1 MKIAVISDIH
11 GNVPAL
17 EAVVADIAAQQVDEV
32 LVGGDLV
39 GRGPQGSEV
48 VQQIVAQG
56 WPCIRGNHEDYL
68 LQFRRHQI
76 PDGWLEADEWSASRW
91 MAAELTDTDV
101 AYIDSLPFSITSQ
114 LEPRL
119 RLVHG
124 SPRSNNE
131 GLGPWSSD
139 KEIEKHF
146 ESVAEPVLVCA
157 HTHRPLEHYFDK
169 GMVINVGSVGLP
181 FNGDRRAQYA
191 IFHIDG
197 PDLEVEFRQVDYDLD
212 DTLAIYESTGF
223 LEQGGVTARLLR
235 MELENA
241 QPFLVPFLYW
251 AKTLDISPSASQIDE
266 FRRVY
271 DPEES
276 IERFVCRLKGAA
288 TRSDAGDP
296 YAG

>member
-17 EAVVADIAAQQVDEV
+17 EAVVADLAARRVDEV

-39 GRGPQGSEV
+39 GRGPQGSAV
-48 VQQIVAQG
+48 VQRIVAQG

-101 AYIDSLPFSITSQ
+101 AYIDSLPFSITSE

-131 GLGPWSSD
+131 GLGPWTSD
-139 KEIEKHF
+139 EEIEENF
-146 ESVAEPVLVCA
+146 ELVDEPVLVCA

-191 IFHIDG
+191 IFHCDG
-197 PDLEVEFRQVDYDLD
+197 PDLEVEFRQVDYELD
-212 DTLAIYESTGF
+212 DTLDLYESTGF
-223 LEQGGVTARLLR
+223 LEQGGVTAQLLR

-251 AKTLDISPSASQIDE
+251 ARTLDISPSAERIDE
-266 FRRVY
+266 FLRVY
-271 DPEES
+271 DPEELIKS
-276 IERFVCRLKGAA
+276 FVSRLTGP
-288 TRSDAGDP
+288 TRSDVGDP
-296 YAG
+296 YSG

>member
-11 GNVPAL
+11 GNIPAL
-17 EAVVADIAAQQVDEV
+17 DSVVADLAAQQVDEV

-39 GRGPQGSEV
+39 GRGPQGSAV
-48 VQQIVAQG
+48 VQRIVAKG

-68 LQFRRHQI
+68 LQFRRHQV

-91 MAAELTDTDV
+91 MAAELTDDDV
-101 AYIDSLPFSITSQ
+101 SYIDALPFTITSQ

-139 KEIEKHF
+139 AEIEEHF
-146 ESVAEPVLVCA
+146 DSVAEPVLVCA
-157 HTHRPLEHYFDK
+157 HTHRPLEHYFDH

-191 IFHIDG
+191 IFHVDG
-197 PDLEVEFRQVDYDLD
+197 PDLQVEFRQVDYDLD
-212 DTLAIYESTGF
+212 DTLDIYESTGF
-223 LEQGGVTARLLR
+223 LEQGGVTAELLK

-251 AKTLDISPSASQIDE
+251 AKTLGVSPRTSQIVE

-271 DPEES
+271 DPEEM
-276 IERFVCRLKGAA
+276 IESFVSRLTGP
-288 TRSDAGDP
+288 S
-296 YAG
+296 

>member
-17 EAVVADIAAQQVDEV
+17 EAVVADITTQQVDEV

-56 WPCIRGNHEDYL
+56 WPSIRGNHEDYL
-68 LQFRRHQI
+68 LQFRRHEI

-91 MAAELTDTDV
+91 MAAELTEADI
-101 AYIDSLPFSITSQ
+101 AYIDSLPFSMTSQ

-124 SPRSNNE
+124 SPKSNNE
-131 GLGPWSSD
+131 GLGPWTSD
-139 KEIEKHF
+139 EEIEKHF

-157 HTHRPLEHYFDK
+157 HTHRPMEHHLEQ

-181 FNGDRRAQYA
+181 FNSDHRAQYA
-191 IFHIDG
+191 IIHADG
-197 PDLEVEFRQVDYDLD
+197 PNLEVEFRQVDYDLER
-212 DTLAIYESTGF
+212 TLEIYESTGF

-251 AKTLDISPSASQIDE
+251 AKTLGISPSASRIDE
-266 FRRVY
+266 FLRVY
-271 DPEES
+271 DPEEMIKS
-276 IERFVCRLKGAA
+276 FVSRLTGP
-288 TRSDAGDP
+288 TRSDTGDP
-296 YAG
+296 HSG

>member
-1 MKIAVISDIH
+1 
-11 GNVPAL
+11 
-17 EAVVADIAAQQVDEV
+17 
-32 LVGGDLV
+32 
-39 GRGPQGSEV
+39 
-48 VQQIVAQG
+48 
-56 WPCIRGNHEDYL
+56 L

-76 PDGWLEADEWSASRW
+76 PDGWLEADEWSAGRW

-101 AYIDSLPFSITSQ
+101 DYIDSLPFSITAQ

-131 GLGPWSSD
+131 GLGPWTSD
-139 KEIEKHF
+139 EEIEENF
-146 ESVAEPVLVCA
+146 ELVAEPLLVCA
-157 HTHRPLEHYFDK
+157 HTHRPLEHYSDK

-191 IFHIDG
+191 IFHADD
-197 PDLEVEFRQVDYDLD
+197 PDLEVEFRQVDYELD
-212 DTLAIYESTGF
+212 DTLDLYESTGF

-251 AKTLDISPSASQIDE
+251 AKTLDISPSAERVDE
-266 FRRVY
+266 FLRVY
-271 DPEES
+271 DPEELIKS
-276 IERFVCRLKGAA
+276 FVSRLTGP
-288 TRSDAGDP
+288 TRSDTGDP
-296 YAG
+296 YSG